1 MSLTLSVE
9 GPPARG
15 VCRWILVYL
24 SADAEARVRLAGSRA
39 GWRCMLQWG
48 LGGKAGLRTGTAVP
62 PWEELCPEHQALL
75 ETQGELG
82 SVGLG
87 GGSQWAEKPGPADQ
101 GPEQAE

>member
-1 MSLTLSVE
+1 ME
-9 GPPARG
+9 RAHG
-15 VCRWILVYL
+15 VCRGILVCL
-24 SADAEARVRLAGSRA
+24 LADARVRLAGSREV
-39 GWRCMLQWG
+39 WRYMLRRG
-48 LGGKAGLRTGTAVP
+48 LGGKAGLRTGTVVP

-87 GGSQWAEKPGPADQ
+87 GGSQWAEQPGPADQ